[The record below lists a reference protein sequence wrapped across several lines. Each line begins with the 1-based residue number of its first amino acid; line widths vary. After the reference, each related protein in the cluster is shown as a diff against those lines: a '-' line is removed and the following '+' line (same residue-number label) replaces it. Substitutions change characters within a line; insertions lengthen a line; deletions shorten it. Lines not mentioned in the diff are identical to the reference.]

1 MIIVDGVKIGP
12 EHPPYIVAD
21 LSANHMGTFKRAV
34 ELIVAAHRAG
44 CHAIKPQLYTPDELC
59 RPGTI
64 AKDGPWKGQDLYELY
79 KTTMTP
85 REWFP
90 DMFSLARRI
99 GITMFS
105 SVFSLDGV
113 DFLESLGCPA
123 YKIAAVEHDWQALI
137 DKCMATGKPVF
148 ISHPH
153 ARQVIP
159 GTIPLYNRPG
169 YPVRFENADMGKLRE
184 GQGVYGMSSHVMDH
198 RAFPM
203 AVALGASVLEAHIIM
218 HEEDG
223 GWDSTFSFEPSGFRR
238 IVKDSE
244 AAWLAMRPQ
253 DDKQPAFKRDA
264 AGLRVNAV

>member
-1 MIIVDGVKIGP
+1 MIIDGVKIGP
-12 EHPPYIVAD
+12 EHPPYIIAD
-21 LSANHMGTFKRAV
+21 MSMNHLGSFDRAML
-34 ELIVAAHRAG
+34 LIKQAHAFG
-44 CHAIKPQLYTPDELC
+44 VHAIKPQLYTPDEMC
-59 RPGTI
+59 KPGTI
-64 AKDGPWKGQDLYELY
+64 AKDGPWKGVDLYKLY
-79 KTTMTP
+79 EEAMTP

-90 DMFSLARRI
+90 KMFAYARKL

-169 YPVRFENADMGKLRE
+169 YPVPFATSDMGKLKE
-184 GQGVYGMSSHVMDH
+184 GRGVFGLSSHVMDK

-203 AVALGASVLEAHIIM
+203 AVALGASILEM
-218 HEEDG
+218 HMIEYRYQKS
-223 GWDSTFSFEPSGFRR
+223 WDKTFSWEPHQFGIIKR
-238 IVKDSE
+238 DATACWE
-244 AAWLAMRPQ
+244 AMRPQ